1 MKIRRATA
9 LLIAALLALASASC
23 GGKKNSTPTEVFK
36 AFYEAARSAD
46 VATLKSLMT
55 KESLAYM
62 EVQAKGKNQSLDDYL
77 AGQSRSF
84 PPGVPEVGEEK
95 IEGDKATLKF
105 KHETNRNWSTATFV
119 KEDGEWKIN
128 LQ

>member
-1 MKIRRATA
+1 MNLRRATA
-9 LLIAALLALASASC
+9 LLLVALLAVAPAAC
-23 GGKKNSTPTEVFK
+23 GGKKSSTPTEVFK
-36 AFYEAARSAD
+36 AFYEAARATD
-46 VATLKSLMT
+46 VATLKSLMS
-55 KESLAYM
+55 KESLAGM
-62 EVQAKGKNQSLDDYL
+62 ESQAKNNNKSLDEYL

-105 KHETNRNWSTATFV
+105 KHEKARNWSTVTFV

-128 LQ
+128 V